1 MADSKKQLSWKRI
14 VTNQPVYD
22 KISHTLNWAMMK
34 NQFLATLKLSLS
46 LFPRDEKLAEPGFES
61 GSQEMVFWSFL
72 WSHVSFY
79 FIGNQNLF
87 SPKAKKVCFLFNEKF
102 EFVFNW
108 KTAEKYFRVFC
119 PSLFLSLSL
128 SLSLVRTH
136 THSFSKTLC
145 GAHTRSLAR
154 TVHSHS
160 LHLFSSSFRA
170 SLFDSR
176 SIFVSKLNNK
186 FCISCLFL
194 FLFAMKKKKNFRI
207 KKFRSN
213 KKKKLVLRKV
223 KHALM
228 FKNQGG
234 RQVWWQKKFGVMTKL
249 GRFAVI

>member
-1 MADSKKQLSWKRI
+1 MIK
-14 VTNQPVYD
+14 Y
-22 KISHTLNWAMMK
+22 HTLLIERWWKINSWQHLNCPSVFFHQMK
-34 NQFLATLKLSLS
+34 NSPSQDSNPGPRKWFSGHSFEAMYHFISSGIKIFFL
-46 LFPRDEKLAEPGFES
+46 
-61 GSQEMVFWSFL
+61 
-72 WSHVSFY
+72 
-79 FIGNQNLF
+79 
-87 SPKAKKVCFLFNEKF
+87 PKAKK
-102 EFVFNW
+102 
-108 KTAEKYFRVFC
+108 
-119 PSLFLSLSL
+119 SLFSLQREVWVCLQLENRREGHSGFLPVSLSL

-136 THSFSKTLC
+136 THSFSNTLC

-194 FLFAMKKKKNFRI
+194 FLFAMKKKKNFWI

-234 RQVWWQKKFGVMTKL
+234 RQVWWQKKFGVITKL